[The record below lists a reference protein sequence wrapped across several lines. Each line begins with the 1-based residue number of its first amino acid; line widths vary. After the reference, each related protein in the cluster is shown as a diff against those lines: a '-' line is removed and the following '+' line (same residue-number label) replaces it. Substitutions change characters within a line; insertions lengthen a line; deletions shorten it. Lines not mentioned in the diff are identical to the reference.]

1 MMKLNCDQATS
12 ICDKSQYNEASF
24 LEKIKLIIHMFHC
37 KYCNIY
43 SRQNTILSKCFKK
56 HKHQHS
62 SYLKCLNNE
71 EKCCMENNIKEKIG

>member
-1 MMKLNCDQATS
+1 MIKLNCDQATS

-24 LEKIKLIIHMFHC
+24 LEKIKLIIHMLHC

-43 SRQNTILSKCFKK
+43 SKQNTILSKYFKK
-56 HKHQHS
+56 HGHQHGS
-62 SYLKCLNNE
+62 HSKCLNHE